1 LAWSS
6 YIAAVVQRIIDKGIM
21 YVMLVA

>member
-6 YIAAVVQRIIDKGIM
+6 YIEAVVQRIIDKGIM